1 MRTHI
6 NERYDSLNDDETF
19 YKNASNAKCENKCKK
34 PILSGDQDG
43 LGDDVLGTGQ
53 GTQASRAQP

>member
-6 NERYDSLNDDETF
+6 NERYDSLNSDESF
-19 YKNASNAKCENKCKK
+19 YKSASKVKCKK

-43 LGDDVLGTGQ
+43 LDDDILGTGQ
-53 GTQASRAQP
+53 GTLASRAQP

>member
-6 NERYDSLNDDETF
+6 NERYASLNNEESF
-19 YKNASNAKCENKCKK
+19 YKSASKAKCEK

-43 LGDDVLGTGQ
+43 LDDDILGTRQ
-53 GTQASRAQP
+53 GTLASRA